1 MMIAVDTNKSS
12 HVRLETM
19 LQNKKKRLYIIEKYL
34 NERFLPLRSTNERL
48 IVLKTNAK
56 LSTSFIVT

>member
-19 LQNKKKRLYIIEKYL
+19 LQNKKRLHIIEKYL